1 MLLTCLYG
9 VKTKEINQA
18 VKNNPDKF
26 PYGYIFVLDKY
37 EKTEVVK
44 SFDRLNTHFAVAK
57 IKHKIIRKDEK

>member
-1 MLLTCLYG
+1 MFSNYLVIIQTM
-9 VKTKEINQA
+9 K
-18 VKNNPDKF
+18 DKF
-26 PYGYIFVLDKY
+26 LIPIFVLDKY